1 MTYPSSFASD
11 TEDKILSD
19 AYARAREFQMDVW
32 ADQLME
38 IANDSSK
45 DHIEVETP
53 DGRIEKR
60 FDHEHV
66 QRSRLKIDTLKFLM
80 SKYAPK
86 RFGDKVAVDLTAKT
100 AVEDLSDEELME
112 RTRKALL
119 DMGITQMPKLLSLV
133 PGKPVDSQEDED

>member
-1 MTYPSSFASD
+1 M
-11 TEDKILSD
+11 
-19 AYARAREFQMDVW
+19 YARAREHQ
-32 ADQLME
+32 ADAWVDELME

-45 DHIEVETP
+45 DYVDVETP

-80 SKYAPK
+80 AKYAPK
-86 RFGDKVAVDLTAKT
+86 RFGDKIALDLTAKT

-119 DMGITQMPKLLSLV
+119 DMGITQMPKLLRLG
-133 PGKPVDSQEDED
+133 PGEPVDSQEGED

>member
-1 MTYPSSFASD
+1 
-11 TEDKILSD
+11 
-19 AYARAREFQMDVW
+19 MDVW

-53 DGRIEKR
+53 DGRIERR

-66 QRSRLKIDTLKFLM
+66 QRSRLIIDTLKFLM

-100 AVEDLSDEELME
+100 AVEDLSDEELMA

-119 DMGITQMPKLLSLV
+119 DMGITQTPKLLSLV
-133 PGKPVDSQEDED
+133 PGKPVDSPEDND